1 MTKTFVEIG
10 VSDFNTLEQLI
21 DNGWEGYFVEPVK
34 RYANKL
40 RAKGYKNVSECAI
53 SSFNGDLEMYQSK
66 EQNDDD
72 MLWINGISHAVDQS
86 GSKLLEIPINQ
97 QYVDDIITVP
107 CYTLDEYF
115 RVNNITEIDG
125 QYIGLMKFNSEGTEI
140 IKNFYEK
147 SKKQSQNGKNPLNE
161 KIPFENSYMTDLLQG
176 LIKNSLH
183 LNPVFINGGWI
194 ELDSLDDYNLYK
206 KLYKENKLKELI
218 NFEN

>member
-53 SSFNGDLEMYQSK
+53 SSFNGDLEMYQTI
-66 EQNDDD
+66 EQTDDD

-115 RVNNITEIDG
+115 RVNNITEIDYLKLDVEG
-125 QYIGLMKFNSEGTEI
+125 HETDIMQAYEWSVFPTFIKLEHYHINDIMMRELLESKGYIVTTEERDM
-140 IKNFYEK
+140 YA
-147 SKKQSQNGKNPLNE
+147 
-161 KIPFENSYMTDLLQG
+161 
-176 LIKNSLH
+176 
-183 LNPVFINGGWI
+183 VR
-194 ELDSLDDYNLYK
+194 
-206 KLYKENKLKELI
+206 
-218 NFEN
+218 

>member
-107 CYTLDEYF
+107 CYTLDEYI
-115 RVNNITEIDG
+115 RVNKITEIDYLKLDVEG
-125 QYIGLMKFNSEGTEI
+125 HETDIMQAYEWSVFPTFIKLEHYHINDIMMRELLESKGYIVTVEERDM
-140 IKNFYEK
+140 YA
-147 SKKQSQNGKNPLNE
+147 
-161 KIPFENSYMTDLLQG
+161 
-176 LIKNSLH
+176 
-183 LNPVFINGGWI
+183 VR
-194 ELDSLDDYNLYK
+194 
-206 KLYKENKLKELI
+206 
-218 NFEN
+218 